1 MILALACS
9 AGGGWRVSKW
19 EFGDAQ
25 LSPEFSDSFWV
36 LREWAFTWCILHC
49 LRNLSG
55 YFFIVIAGNDNDD
68 GGSWSWYD
76 HIIYENFSRGRS
88 ISQRAEARQVR
99 TVFKISQ
106 LKISLNVIVPQAE
119 SHNLHW
125 RMLSCSLLYLD
136 MFVNIKWSVEWV
148 HTTGRRERRATP
160 GDGVQYLRGILLLQP
175 EFQRQ

>member
-1 MILALACS
+1 MS
-9 AGGGWRVSKW
+9 VHM
-19 EFGDAQ
+19 
-25 LSPEFSDSFWV
+25 V
-36 LREWAFTWCILHC
+36 HFTLPPQFIGL
-49 LRNLSG
+49 
-55 YFFIVIAGNDNDD
+55 FFIVIAGNDNDD
-68 GGSWSWYD
+68 GRSWSWYD

-125 RMLSCSLLYLD
+125 RMLSFSLLYLD
-136 MFVNIKWSVEWV
+136 MFVNIKWSVEWA

-175 EFQRQ
+175 EFQRQQLESEKETDLMPCSTWSLVFSPVSTLLTLKVT